1 VAVDELEANP
11 GVNVE
16 VSGHTDA
23 TGADDYNQGLSE
35 RRANSVLQYMVS
47 KGIDAGRLTS
57 VGHGESIPVADNGTR
72 DGRAQ
77 NRRVELD
84 VK

>member
-1 VAVDELEANP
+1 
-11 GVNVE
+11 VNVE

-35 RRANSVLQYMVS
+35 RRANSVVAYLVS
-47 KGIDAGRLTS
+47 KDIDAGRLS
-57 VGHGESIPVADNGTR
+57 AVGHGESMPVADNATK

-77 NRRVELD
+77 NRRVELN